1 MVSFALAL
9 ALAGALMTGCWGKD
23 DSSSSSSSSSM
34 ADGSSAFGG
43 DSSDSGM
50 IPGEGDSSS
59 MMDGSSSMGASGDS
73 SSSTSASASAKPA
86 AAQVDGDWQT
96 RLVNGSH
103 PLPEDFSVETVSV
116 EHYDDRLFD
125 ARAVG
130 HLNDMMK
137 GAADAGLP
145 LYLVSTYRS
154 VKRQTALFNRK
165 INYYIDQG
173 YDAET
178 AKQEAAK
185 WVAAPGTS
193 EHNLGLAA
201 DLVSAKWYS
210 SHDDLTEDFEQTPEF
225 AWLAAHCAEYGFIL
239 RYPKGKTG
247 VTGVSYEPWHYR
259 YVGVEAAKY
268 LTENGLCL
276 EEL

>member
-1 MVSFALAL
+1 MP
-9 ALAGALMTGCWGKD
+9 G
-23 DSSSSSSSSSM
+23 
-34 ADGSSAFGG
+34 GSSAPSG
-43 DSSDSGM
+43 DDSGM
-50 IPGEGDSSS
+50 MPGEGDSSS
-59 MMDGSSSMGASGDS
+59 MAGGSSSMGPSGDS
-73 SSSTSASASAKPA
+73 SSSASASASAKPA

-165 INYYIDQG
+165 VNYYLDQG
-173 YDAET
+173 CDAET
-178 AKQEAAK
+178 ARREAAK

-210 SHDDLTEDFEQTPEF
+210 SHDDLTEEFEQTPEF
-225 AWLAAHCAEYGFIL
+225 EWLAAHCAEYGFIL
-239 RYPKGKTG
+239 RYPKGKTE

-259 YVGVEAAKY
+259 YVGVEAAKH